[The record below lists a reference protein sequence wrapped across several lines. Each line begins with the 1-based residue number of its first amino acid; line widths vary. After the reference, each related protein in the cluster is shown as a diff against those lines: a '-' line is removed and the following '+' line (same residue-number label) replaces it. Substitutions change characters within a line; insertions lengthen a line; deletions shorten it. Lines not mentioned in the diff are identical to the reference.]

1 MDSISEYIIQI
12 KALHNPTFQKI
23 REIACDAIS
32 GLDPAKRDSIY
43 YSLNRGVNLLNTHEQ
58 LCQYL
63 YSFGK
68 MHEAKIHI
76 ALSHLQI
83 KKYHGKTL
91 QIIDWGCGQ
100 GLASICFLD
109 YLRTNNIDVDIE
121 RILLI
126 EPSQIALNRAEL
138 HLSSYIETT
147 KIATLNK
154 YVNEVTAENTVSDV
168 DITVHFFSNI
178 LDVDSVNIKQLAQT
192 LADAIFAEHYFVCVG
207 PLNANN
213 QRIDAFY
220 NWFQNP
226 ELIWTASHNKENHK
240 YTARYKIFKIERYE
254 SGEILV
260 SYNPPKQFHAAYR
273 LDCVNKLFSSDKE
286 IDKNIKIKALYKSL
300 SAFEVSTPFD
310 IGASIYDDVNP
321 IYAVLS
327 NIIVRGLPTKASRF
341 IEEAFNTYG
350 NTLQPDNLGG
360 ICYSINNLN
369 SEDIFLALHALDNRQ
384 SLNKNTYNCGILN
397 SNLEE
402 HYICDVAP
410 KMFQQLLCPQRNL
423 FSITDNPAHQSQ
435 RVDFACQFPYGNT
448 TKGVVIEL
456 DGERY
461 HSSSHKDNDNYRTN
475 TLLHSSW
482 SCIRIGESKISDTD
496 FDCFGSDYVRCVK
509 KAYNKPFD
517 ELWVKNLQL
526 TLSPIGIARIQK
538 VIIEALLIG
547 KLDVQSPKWDI
558 LVLERDVPCAALAI
572 ADLKQ
577 MFNHLVDL
585 SQSYNHLSFPKINL
599 NIISTPEFCSSA
611 LHKVDDVS
619 VNAFDK
625 SNNAIKNHLYD
636 LVIDIAVMSRAGI
649 EDISF
654 SEYKAKNEC
663 YFHIRSSHFQHSDRQ
678 IYTSDIIDY
687 KPLAIKKSNGEY
699 TDIPDTKLHLEYFMQ
714 TLFRKK
720 SFRPGQLPILS
731 RALQNKC
738 VIGLLPTGGGKSLT
752 YQIAAMLQPG
762 ITVVVDPLRSLMKDQ
777 YDGLLRAG
785 IDTCTYINATIDGAE
800 KEKRSKAMEGS
811 LLQFVFL
818 SPERLCIYSFREK
831 LKNMHELGVYFSYG
845 VIDEVHCVSEWGHD
859 FRFTYLHLG
868 RNLYNYVLP
877 KQTDVRKHIT
887 LFGLTATASFDVLAD
902 VERELSGNG
911 QFPLDSDTIVRDE
924 NTNRLELQY
933 KIEKVPIE
941 YSVDPY
947 YDSHHY
953 LEGYPK
959 ALSIKD
965 KWATYEAKQKFLIH
979 YVKEVPQ
986 YIRELQKD
994 DNKEIII
1001 ERYFTRQNKKRTN
1014 VPELRVSMP
1023 DNYTE
1028 QKEEYSESGIIF
1040 CPHKNA
1046 TGISVNSNASE
1057 LHKDMDVGTFMG
1069 SSGEDVDESENI
1081 DNESFKNLELFREN
1095 KLPIMVATK
1104 AFGMGIDKPNV
1115 RFTVNMNYSSS
1126 LESFVQEAGRA
1137 GRDRHMALSIIL
1149 LSDYKLVRIN
1159 PKCPISQFPMGI
1171 IKGKWFKEED
1181 LYYILQQHN
1190 LCIDEKY
1197 IDVFSPDR
1205 DMVKLKCTVCNTRF
1219 GFDLCNQ
1226 TCNKCSKG
1234 PCEIQC
1240 TFYNQCQLKNVPR
1253 EAKGFHYIED
1263 INEILTQRNITVPKE
1278 NLEYMNADY
1287 ETVMYFFNNN
1297 FKGSLIEKRT
1307 MHELLSKSTMPLFVG
1322 NNAELREPTEEV
1334 TNFLKRLLD
1343 SRVGTDLVA
1352 FISTQTIVRYNGQLA
1367 YIIKGNSRE
1376 TQIQYIKTRT
1386 FETVSTKDLE
1396 IYRDSA
1402 DVDKAI
1408 YRMCCIGLIDDF
1420 TKDYSKNRC
1429 RIVAVRKQDGD
1440 YYKGLQAFLER
1451 YYSKDKAAE
1460 EIVKVPNYKG
1470 ENEIHK
1476 CLGYLTEFIYDKIAV
1491 KRKRAI
1497 DDIRT
1502 FCMIGAD
1509 DKEDWL
1515 TKNEILK
1522 DHIYYYF
1529 NSKYA
1534 RKDFIYDNLNE
1545 TNKSFSLTEDTREG
1559 TMYSIDIVYKYMRV
1573 IDDDI
1578 TNLDSSSQIDNAKHL
1593 QGAVRL
1599 IRRTLISPN
1608 PTIDLLN
1615 VFCLLFLGVGDNEN
1629 LKNELKE
1636 SYISAYLTLYKD
1648 YSTNKSVFYKLID
1661 EYKKQLN
1668 ANNRHV
1674 ALEKDLQ
1681 TIDNWEMEAE
1691 LVVHSEWL
1699 HSFSNKYAKNI

>member
-1 MDSISEYIIQI
+1 MSSITEYNNQI
-12 KALHNPTFQKI
+12 KALQHPTFQKI
-23 REIACDAIS
+23 REIACDSIS
-32 GLDPAKRDSIY
+32 DLDTYERDSIY

-68 MHEAKIHI
+68 MHEAKIHA
-76 ALSHLQI
+76 ALSHLQPG
-83 KKYHGKTL
+83 KYHGKTL
-91 QIIDWGCGQ
+91 QVIDWGCGQ
-100 GLASICFLD
+100 GLASMCFLD
-109 YLRTNNIDVDIE
+109 YLRENSIDADIE

-126 EPSQIALNRAEL
+126 EPSQIALNRAKL
-138 HLSSYIETT
+138 HLSAYIETA
-147 KIATLNK
+147 KVAALNK
-154 YVNEVTAENTVSDV
+154 YVNEITAENIVSDV
-168 DITVHFFSNI
+168 DVTIHFFSNI
-178 LDVDSVNIKQLAQT
+178 LDVDSVNVKQLAQT
-192 LADAIFAEHYFVCVG
+192 LADAICAEHYFVCVG

-226 ELIWTASHNKENHK
+226 ELIWTASHNKENYS

-254 SGEILV
+254 TGEILV

-273 LDCVNKLFSSDKE
+273 LDCVNELFSSDN
-286 IDKNIKIKALYKSL
+286 DKAEKVKALYKSL

-310 IGASIYDDVNP
+310 IGASIYEDVNP

-327 NIIVRGLPTKASRF
+327 NVIVRGLPTKASRF
-341 IEEAFNTYG
+341 VEEAFVNYG

-360 ICYSINNLN
+360 IHYSIKNLN
-369 SEDIFLALHALDNRQ
+369 REDIFLALHALDNRQ
-384 SLNKNTYNCGILN
+384 SLNRGTYNCEILD
-397 SNLEE
+397 SDLEA

-410 KMFQQLLCPQRNL
+410 KMFQQLFCPQRIL
-423 FSITDNPAHQSQ
+423 SSITNNTANQSQ
-435 RVDFACQFPYGNT
+435 RVDFSCQFPYDNNIRGI
-448 TKGVVIEL
+448 VIEL

-461 HSSSHKDNDNYRTN
+461 HNSSHKDDDDYRTN
-475 TLLHSSW
+475 TLLRSSW
-482 SCIRIGESKISDTD
+482 NCIRIKEAEISNTD
-496 FDCFGSDYVRCVK
+496 FDCFDSDYIRYVK
-509 KAYNKPFD
+509 RAYNKPFD
-517 ELWVKNLQL
+517 ESWKKNLQL
-526 TLSPIGIARIQK
+526 TLSPIGIARVQK
-538 VIIEALLIG
+538 VLVEALLIG
-547 KLDVQSPKWDI
+547 RLDIQSPKWDI
-558 LVLERDVPCAALAI
+558 LVLERDVPCAALAL
-572 ADLKQ
+572 ADFKQ
-577 MFNHLVDL
+577 MFNHLVNL
-585 SQSYNHLSFPKINL
+585 SQTYNHLSSPKVNL
-599 NIISTPEFCSSA
+599 TIISTPEFASSS
-611 LHKVDDVS
+611 LHQADGVS
-619 VNAFDK
+619 INVFER
-625 SNNAIKNHLYD
+625 SNNAIRNHIYD
-636 LVIDIAVMSRAGI
+636 LVIDIAVMSRAGV
-649 EDISF
+649 ENISF
-654 SEYKAKNEC
+654 SEYKAKNDC
-663 YFHIRSSHFQHSDRQ
+663 YFHIRSSHFQRSDRQ
-678 IYTSDIIDY
+678 IYTSDVIDY
-687 KPLAIKKSNGEY
+687 KPLVIKEPNGEY
-699 TDIPDTKLHLEYFMQ
+699 TDISDTKPHLEYFMQ
-714 TLFRKK
+714 TLFRKET
-720 SFRPGQLPILS
+720 FRPGQLPILS

-762 ITVVVDPLRSLMKDQ
+762 ITVIVDPLRSLMKDQ
-777 YDGLLRAG
+777 YDGLLKAG
-785 IDTCTYINATIDGAE
+785 IDTCTYINAMIDGSE
-800 KEKRSKAMEGS
+800 KEKRGKAMEDS

-877 KQTDVRKHIT
+877 KQTEERKHIT

-933 KIEKVPIE
+933 KIEKVPVE

-947 YDSHHY
+947 YDPNHY
-953 LEGYPK
+953 LDDYPR

-965 KWATYEAKQKFLIH
+965 KWGAYEAKQKFLTH
-979 YVKEVPQ
+979 YVKEIPQ
-986 YIRELQKD
+986 YIRELQN
-994 DNKEIII
+994 DNNKKVITEQ
-1001 ERYFTRQNKKRTN
+1001 YFARQNKKWTN
-1014 VPELRVSMP
+1014 VPELEVSMP
-1023 DNYTE
+1023 DNFAE
-1028 QKEEYSESGIIF
+1028 KKEEYSESGIVF

-1046 TGISVNSNASE
+1046 TGISVKLNASE
-1057 LHKDMDVGTFMG
+1057 LNKSMDVGTFMG
-1069 SSGEDVDESENI
+1069 SSGGNFDESENI
-1081 DNESFKNLELFREN
+1081 DNESFRNLELFREN

-1137 GRDRHMALSIIL
+1137 GRDRHMALSVIL
-1149 LSDYKLVRIN
+1149 LSDYKLVRIS
-1159 PKCPISQFPMGI
+1159 PKCPISQFPMRI
-1171 IKGKWFKEED
+1171 IKGRWFKEKD
-1181 LYYILQQHN
+1181 LHYILQQHN
-1190 LCIDEKY
+1190 LYIDEEFV
-1197 IDVFSPDR
+1197 DVFSPDR

-1219 GFDLCNQ
+1219 GFGLCNQ
-1226 TCNKCSKG
+1226 TCNKCNKG
-1234 PCEIQC
+1234 PCEVQC
-1240 TFYNQCQLKNVPR
+1240 TFYNQCHLKNVPR
-1253 EAKGFHYIED
+1253 EAKGFQYIED
-1263 INEILTQRNITVPKE
+1263 LNEILTQKNITIPKE

-1307 MHELLSKSTMPLFVG
+1307 MHELLSKSTVPLFIG
-1322 NNAELREPTEEV
+1322 NNVELREPTEEV
-1334 TNFLKRLLD
+1334 TNFLKKLLD
-1343 SRVGTDLVA
+1343 ADYGTELVA
-1352 FISTQTIVRYNGQLA
+1352 FISTRTIVRNNEQLA
-1367 YIIKGNSRE
+1367 YIIKSNNRE
-1376 TQIQYIKTRT
+1376 TQIEYIQTGEL
-1386 FETVSTKDLE
+1386 ETVATKGLE

-1402 DVDKAI
+1402 DIDKAI

-1420 TKDYSKNRC
+1420 TKDYNKNRC

-1440 YYKGLQAFLER
+1440 YYKGLQTFLER
-1451 YYSKDKAAE
+1451 YYSKEKAAE
-1460 EIVKVPNYKG
+1460 EIAKVPNYKG
-1470 ENEIHK
+1470 ENEVHK

-1509 DKEDWL
+1509 DKIDWL

-1522 DHIYYYF
+1522 NHIYYYF

-1545 TNKSFSLTEDTREG
+1545 TDKSFSLTKDTKEG
-1559 TMYSIDIVYKYMRV
+1559 TVYSIDTVYKYMRV

-1578 TNLDSSSQIDNAKHL
+1578 ISLDSSSQIDNAKHL

-1599 IRRTLISPN
+1599 IRRSLISPN

-1615 VFCLLFLGVGDNEN
+1615 VFCLLFLGVGDNEI
-1629 LKNELKE
+1629 LKKELKDG
-1636 SYISAYLTLYKD
+1636 YISAYLTLYKD
-1648 YSTNKSVFYKLID
+1648 YTNKTVFYKIIE
-1661 EYKKQLN
+1661 EYKKKLN

-1674 ALEKDLQ
+1674 ALKKDLQ
-1681 TIDNWEMEAE
+1681 DIDSWEIEAE
-1691 LVVHSEWL
+1691 LVIHSEWL
-1699 HSFSNKYAKNI
+1699 HNFKNKYAKNI

>member
-1 MDSISEYIIQI
+1 M
-12 KALHNPTFQKI
+12 
-23 REIACDAIS
+23 
-32 GLDPAKRDSIY
+32 G
-43 YSLNRGVNLLNTHEQ
+43 
-58 LCQYL
+58 
-63 YSFGK
+63 
-68 MHEAKIHI
+68 
-76 ALSHLQI
+76 
-83 KKYHGKTL
+83 
-91 QIIDWGCGQ
+91 
-100 GLASICFLD
+100 
-109 YLRTNNIDVDIE
+109 E
-121 RILLI
+121 RI
-126 EPSQIALNRAEL
+126 S
-138 HLSSYIETT
+138 
-147 KIATLNK
+147 
-154 YVNEVTAENTVSDV
+154 TV
-168 DITVHFFSNI
+168 FS
-178 LDVDSVNIKQLAQT
+178 K
-192 LADAIFAEHYFVCVG
+192 
-207 PLNANN
+207 
-213 QRIDAFY
+213 
-220 NWFQNP
+220 
-226 ELIWTASHNKENHK
+226 
-240 YTARYKIFKIERYE
+240 
-254 SGEILV
+254 
-260 SYNPPKQFHAAYR
+260 
-273 LDCVNKLFSSDKE
+273 
-286 IDKNIKIKALYKSL
+286 
-300 SAFEVSTPFD
+300 
-310 IGASIYDDVNP
+310 
-321 IYAVLS
+321 
-327 NIIVRGLPTKASRF
+327 
-341 IEEAFNTYG
+341 
-350 NTLQPDNLGG
+350 
-360 ICYSINNLN
+360 
-369 SEDIFLALHALDNRQ
+369 
-384 SLNKNTYNCGILN
+384 
-397 SNLEE
+397 
-402 HYICDVAP
+402 
-410 KMFQQLLCPQRNL
+410 
-423 FSITDNPAHQSQ
+423 
-435 RVDFACQFPYGNT
+435 
-448 TKGVVIEL
+448 
-456 DGERY
+456 
-461 HSSSHKDNDNYRTN
+461 
-475 TLLHSSW
+475 
-482 SCIRIGESKISDTD
+482 
-496 FDCFGSDYVRCVK
+496 
-509 KAYNKPFD
+509 
-517 ELWVKNLQL
+517 
-526 TLSPIGIARIQK
+526 
-538 VIIEALLIG
+538 
-547 KLDVQSPKWDI
+547 
-558 LVLERDVPCAALAI
+558 
-572 ADLKQ
+572 
-577 MFNHLVDL
+577 
-585 SQSYNHLSFPKINL
+585 
-599 NIISTPEFCSSA
+599 
-611 LHKVDDVS
+611 
-619 VNAFDK
+619 
-625 SNNAIKNHLYD
+625 
-636 LVIDIAVMSRAGI
+636 
-649 EDISF
+649 
-654 SEYKAKNEC
+654 
-663 YFHIRSSHFQHSDRQ
+663 
-678 IYTSDIIDY
+678 
-687 KPLAIKKSNGEY
+687 
-699 TDIPDTKLHLEYFMQ
+699 
-714 TLFRKK
+714 
-720 SFRPGQLPILS
+720 
-731 RALQNKC
+731 
-738 VIGLLPTGGGKSLT
+738 
-752 YQIAAMLQPG
+752 
-762 ITVVVDPLRSLMKDQ
+762 
-777 YDGLLRAG
+777 
-785 IDTCTYINATIDGAE
+785 
-800 KEKRSKAMEGS
+800 
-811 LLQFVFL
+811 
-818 SPERLCIYSFREK
+818 
-831 LKNMHELGVYFSYG
+831 
-845 VIDEVHCVSEWGHD
+845 
-859 FRFTYLHLG
+859 
-868 RNLYNYVLP
+868 
-877 KQTDVRKHIT
+877 
-887 LFGLTATASFDVLAD
+887 
-902 VERELSGNG
+902 
-911 QFPLDSDTIVRDE
+911 
-924 NTNRLELQY
+924 
-933 KIEKVPIE
+933 
-941 YSVDPY
+941 
-947 YDSHHY
+947 
-953 LEGYPK
+953 
-959 ALSIKD
+959 
-965 KWATYEAKQKFLIH
+965 
-979 YVKEVPQ
+979 
-986 YIRELQKD
+986 
-994 DNKEIII
+994 
-1001 ERYFTRQNKKRTN
+1001 
-1014 VPELRVSMP
+1014 
-1023 DNYTE
+1023 
-1028 QKEEYSESGIIF
+1028 
-1040 CPHKNA
+1040 
-1046 TGISVNSNASE
+1046 
-1057 LHKDMDVGTFMG
+1057 
-1069 SSGEDVDESENI
+1069 
-1081 DNESFKNLELFREN
+1081 
-1095 KLPIMVATK
+1095 
-1104 AFGMGIDKPNV
+1104 
-1115 RFTVNMNYSSS
+1115 
-1126 LESFVQEAGRA
+1126 
-1137 GRDRHMALSIIL
+1137 
-1149 LSDYKLVRIN
+1149 
-1159 PKCPISQFPMGI
+1159 
-1171 IKGKWFKEED
+1171 
-1181 LYYILQQHN
+1181 QHN

>member
-1 MDSISEYIIQI
+1 MASITEYTNQI

-23 REIACDAIS
+23 RGIACDAIS
-32 GLDPAKRDSIY
+32 SLDTDERDSIY
-43 YSLNRGVNLLNTHEQ
+43 YSLNRGVNLLDTHEQ

-63 YSFGK
+63 YSFGN
-68 MHEAKIHI
+68 MHEAKIHA
-76 ALSHLQI
+76 ALSHLQLE
-83 KKYHGKTL
+83 KYHGKTL

-100 GLASICFLD
+100 GLASMCFLD
-109 YLRTNNIDVDIE
+109 YLRENSIDADIE
-121 RILLI
+121 RVLLI

-138 HLSSYIETT
+138 HLSAYVETT
-147 KIATLNK
+147 KIVTLNK
-154 YVNEVTAENTVSDV
+154 YVNEIKANNIVSDSDV
-168 DITVHFFSNI
+168 TIHFFSNI
-178 LDVDSVNIKQLAQT
+178 LDVDSVDVKQLAQT
-192 LADAIFAEHYFVCVG
+192 LAEAICAEHYFVCVG

-226 ELIWTASHNKENHK
+226 ELIWTASHNKENHS

-254 SGEILV
+254 TGDILV

-273 LDCVNKLFSSDKE
+273 LDCVNELFSSDKVE
-286 IDKNIKIKALYKSL
+286 EVKALYQSL

-341 IEEAFNTYG
+341 IEEAFSAYG
-350 NTLQPDNLGG
+350 NMLQPDNLGG
-360 ICYSINNLN
+360 IRYSINELN
-369 SEDIFLALHALDNRQ
+369 SDDIFLTLHALDNRQ
-384 SLNKNTYNCGILN
+384 SLSRSTYNCDILD
-397 SNLEE
+397 SDLEA

-410 KMFQQLLCPQRNL
+410 KMFQQLFYPQRCL
-423 FSITDNPAHQSQ
+423 RSITQDPANQSQ
-435 RVDFACQFPYGNT
+435 RVDFSCQFPYGKT
-448 TKGVVIEL
+448 IKGVVLEL

-461 HSSSHKDNDNYRTN
+461 HNSSSKDNDDCRTN
-475 TLLHSSW
+475 VLLRSSW
-482 SCIRIGESKISDTD
+482 NCIRIGEKEISNAD
-496 FDCFGSDYVRCVK
+496 FDCFDSDYIRCVK

-517 ELWVKNLQL
+517 ASWKKNLQL
-526 TLSPIGIARIQK
+526 TLTPIGIARIQK
-538 VIIEALLIG
+538 IFVEALLMG
-547 KLDVQSPKWDI
+547 KLNILSPKWDI

-572 ADLKQ
+572 ADFNQ
-577 MFNHLVDL
+577 MFNHLVNL
-585 SQSYNHLSFPKINL
+585 SQTYNQWSFPKVNL
-599 NIISTPEFCSSA
+599 TIVSTPEFASSS
-611 LHKVDDVS
+611 LHQVGDMSINV
-619 VNAFDK
+619 FDK
-625 SNNAIKNHLYD
+625 SNNAIRNHLYD
-636 LVIDIAVMSRAGI
+636 MVIDIAVMSRAGV
-649 EDISF
+649 ENISF
-654 SEYKAKNEC
+654 SKYKAKNEC
-663 YFHIRSSHFQHSDRQ
+663 YFHVRSSHFQRTERQ
-678 IYTSDIIDY
+678 IYTSSVIDY
-687 KPLAIKKSNGEY
+687 KPLVVKEPNGEY
-699 TDIPDTKLHLEYFMQ
+699 TDITDTKLHLEYFMQ
-714 TLFRKK
+714 TLFRKEA
-720 SFRPGQLPILS
+720 FRPGQLPILS

-762 ITVVVDPLRSLMKDQ
+762 VTVIVDPLRSLMKDQ
-777 YDGLLRAG
+777 YDGLLKAG

-800 KEKRSKAMEGS
+800 KEKRGKAMEDS

-877 KQTDVRKHIT
+877 RQTEDRKHIT

-911 QFPLDSDTIVRDE
+911 QFLLDSDTIVRDE

-933 KIEKVPIE
+933 KIEKIPVE
-941 YSVDPY
+941 YSIDQY
-947 YDSHHY
+947 YDPNQV
-953 LEGYPK
+953 LKDYPK

-965 KWATYEAKQKFLIH
+965 KWVAYEAKQKFLTH
-979 YVKEVPQ
+979 YVKVIPQ
-986 YIRELQKD
+986 YIRELQND
-994 DNKEIII
+994 DNKKVITEQ
-1001 ERYFTRQNKKRTN
+1001 YFVRQSKERTN
-1014 VPELRVSMP
+1014 VPDLEVSMP
-1023 DNYTE
+1023 DDYAE
-1028 QKEEYSESGIIF
+1028 KKEKYSESGIVF

-1046 TGISVNSNASE
+1046 TGISVNLNASE
-1057 LHKDMDVGTFMG
+1057 LKKCMDVGTFMG
-1069 SSGEDVDESENI
+1069 SSGGDLDGSENI
-1081 DNESFKNLELFREN
+1081 DNESFRNLELFRNN

-1137 GRDRHMALSIIL
+1137 GRDRRMALSVIF
-1149 LSDYKLVRIN
+1149 LSDYKLVRVN
-1159 PKCPISQFPMGI
+1159 HRCPVSEKPMAI
-1171 IKGKWFKEED
+1171 IKGKWFKEKD

-1190 LCIDEKY
+1190 LCVEEKY

-1205 DMVKLKCTVCNTRF
+1205 DMVRLKCPVCNTRF
-1219 GFDLCNQ
+1219 GFGLCNQ
-1226 TCNKCSKG
+1226 ICNKCNKG
-1234 PCEIQC
+1234 PCKVQC
-1240 TFYNQCQLKNVPR
+1240 AFYNQCQLKRVPK
-1253 EAKGFHYIED
+1253 EAKGFQYIED
-1263 INEILTQRNITVPKE
+1263 LNEILTQRNITIPKE

-1307 MHELLSKSTMPLFVG
+1307 MHELLSKSTVPLFIG
-1322 NNAELREPTEEV
+1322 NNAELKEPTEEV
-1334 TNFLKRLLD
+1334 TNFLQRLLD
-1343 SRVGTDLVA
+1343 AEVGTELIA
-1352 FISTQTIVRYNGQLA
+1352 FISTRTIVRYNGQLA
-1367 YIIKGNSRE
+1367 YVIKSDNRNAHIE
-1376 TQIQYIKTRT
+1376 YIQTKEL
-1386 FETVSTKDLE
+1386 ETVATKGLE

-1420 TKDYSKNRC
+1420 TKDFNKNRC
-1429 RIVAVRKQDGD
+1429 RIVAIRKQDGD
-1440 YYKGLQAFLER
+1440 YYKGLQTFLER
-1451 YYSKDKAAE
+1451 YYSKEKATE
-1460 EIVKVPNYKG
+1460 EIAKVPNYKG

-1476 CLGYLTEFIYDKIAV
+1476 CLGYLTEFIYDKIVV

-1509 DKEDWL
+1509 DKIDWL

-1522 DHIYYYF
+1522 NYIYYYF

-1534 RKDFIYDNLNE
+1534 RKDFIYVNLNE
-1545 TNKSFSLTEDTREG
+1545 TDKSFSLTNDTKEG
-1559 TMYSIDIVYKYMRV
+1559 KKYSIDSVYKYMRV
-1573 IDDDI
+1573 IDDEI
-1578 TNLDSSSQIDNAKHL
+1578 TRLDASSQIDNAKHL

-1599 IRRTLISPN
+1599 IRRSLSSPN

-1615 VFCLLFLGVGDNEN
+1615 VFCLLFLGVGDNEILKKE
-1629 LKNELKE
+1629 LKN
-1636 SYISAYLTLYKD
+1636 SYIAAYLTLYKD
-1648 YSTNKSVFYKLID
+1648 YTNKTVFYQIIE
-1661 EYKKQLN
+1661 EYKRQLN

-1674 ALEKDLQ
+1674 ALKKDLQ
-1681 TIDNWEMEAE
+1681 DMDSWEIEAE
-1691 LVVHSEWL
+1691 LVIHSEWL
-1699 HSFSNKYAKNI
+1699 HNFKNKYVKNTL